1 MCTHRGGLGAT
12 TGSGAAAGGNSG
24 QQLSDGAQA
33 AIARMTNRL
42 HYRMSWAR
50 PFVRSDADILRDVQ
64 QQVPGANG
72 FTIHSTPDAQGYAD
86 VWPTYTAPSN
96 AHLGRMASTAI
107 SAVQNSV
114 PVGSDRVC
122 VFESSFLDASGVS
135 LPSAGCSVFASVS
148 LAASAAAASSAA
160 SRSLSSASAS
170 ALASACSLSIRCAWV
185 SCA

>member
-1 MCTHRGGLGAT
+1 MCTHRGGAT
-12 TGSGAAAGGNSG
+12 TLGTGAGAAATAASG

-107 SAVQNSV
+107 SAVQNSQTGQLLARQRAQQQRATAQQV
-114 PVGSDRVC
+114 NQSPTVRVR
-122 VFESSFLDASGVS
+122 VIRN
-135 LPSAGCSVFASVS
+135 
-148 LAASAAAASSAA
+148 
-160 SRSLSSASAS
+160 RSEEDDD
-170 ALASACSLSIRCAWV
+170 
-185 SCA
+185 